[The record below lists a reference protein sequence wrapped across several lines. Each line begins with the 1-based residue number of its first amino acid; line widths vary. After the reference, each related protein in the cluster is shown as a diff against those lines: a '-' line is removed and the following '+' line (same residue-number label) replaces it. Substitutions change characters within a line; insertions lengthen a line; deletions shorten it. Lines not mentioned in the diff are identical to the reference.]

1 MPGNESPGG
10 FREDAHS
17 LENVLSVAGF
27 SSTREGQSKL
37 FSDRVYQTRQAA
49 GQEPWPACAAGC
61 TPKPIDSLSSAA
73 VRIRKNL
80 GFEVRKA
87 EV

>member
-1 MPGNESPGG
+1 MKAPVASGRTPIPSRMCCPSLA
-10 FREDAHS
+10 FRLPEKGKA
-17 LENVLSVAGF
+17 
-27 SSTREGQSKL
+27 SS
-37 FSDRVYQTRQAA
+37 FQTECTKPARQR

-73 VRIRKNL
+73 IRIRKNL